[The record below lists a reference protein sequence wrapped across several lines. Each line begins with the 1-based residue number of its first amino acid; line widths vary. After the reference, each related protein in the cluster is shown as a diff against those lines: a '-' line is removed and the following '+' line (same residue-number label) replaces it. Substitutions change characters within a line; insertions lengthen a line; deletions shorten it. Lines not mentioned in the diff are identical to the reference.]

1 MRRRG
6 LTGGGRHLVRE
17 EGSKGDEGLLVVV
30 DVWLSAQTVLEADIQ
45 VVPKK
50 AVLHHV
56 PHDSNPVL
64 DLYRRESSTLS
75 ISQSNQV
82 T

>member
-1 MRRRG
+1 
-6 LTGGGRHLVRE
+6 
-17 EGSKGDEGLLVVV
+17 VVV

-50 AVLHHV
+50 AILHHV
-56 PHDSNPVL
+56 PHDSDPVL
-64 DLYRRESSTLS
+64 DLYRRESSTPS

-82 T
+82 TSNGKQTNDPLADKWRFLTKHVGI